1 MPVMVGRL
9 VDILRTEL
17 ERLFTAS
24 EMLRLVELVGIGGLV
39 GIPADAGSFT
49 TKAAIA
55 RAIAERA
62 VEEGRA
68 DALVDVM
75 SYARSSVDEALSDL
89 DALLT
94 RALAPGETFGPF
106 TAHSVVGPSTRGTV
120 YRASHPDGEP
130 RALEIL
136 SDRFSRDRRAVY
148 RFLTA
153 NRLVATIPHPALV
166 TKLEAGETDGV
177 FWVAHTW
184 VDGAPLTESLA
195 ETWTELRP
203 IALGIAEGLAALHRA
218 HIVHAGLH
226 PENVVVGASI
236 RLVGFGTDYL
246 LRDTK
251 RRSADLRADVHAFGE
266 LFARMPS
273 PPTEIGALLEAIAA
287 NRGPF
292 DADALLTELAAIDR
306 ASSRR
311 LPIADTRLRE
321 RIDKLLAAP
330 DDEGLARDLEA
341 AVDEGADPERVAR
354 AFVETAPR
362 SATPAVHLRRA
373 LRIAEAPATAEAIAL
388 DLVDRDPNDAHAFS
402 RLVDA
407 RFKLGKHEEIVEAFL
422 SRAERAAAG
431 EERARLY
438 ADLGRLYADEDPDQ
452 AAVAYARAL
461 LEMPTS
467 EVHARALEQ
476 LAGNKRAI
484 WVEQLELLHETDS
497 DVLLARVAR
506 WYDEKLGE
514 RQRALSL
521 YRSLLAKD
529 PRNDAAAEGLVSLLR
544 RLGAHQD
551 VVDALVTRAEAL
563 GSVPRARDAS
573 ITAAETLM
581 DRLDQPG
588 RARDLAERVLAED
601 PGHERASELLVRIAE
616 QEKDAPR
623 VVKLLE
629 RRADTRSS
637 TARAGILVRIAL
649 AYERSL
655 GDIDAAAERFEEA
668 ARLDPASSEALDG
681 VVRTFRARGRLDALA
696 AVLEELVASP
706 RRGPDVAS
714 RLAEL
719 LVDRAAE
726 RDEAPLSMLER
737 AVQLGPNDPRVL
749 AAVGRAREG
758 AGDIEGA
765 IAVARALAERT
776 KAGTDHL
783 RLARLL
789 ETKGDRAAALTAFRA
804 AYEAEPN
811 SPTIAAALRRAYVAR
826 GETAA
831 AVALAEAELRA
842 ATTDRARSMAWA
854 ALAELE
860 GDRVKAEAA
869 AQKAL
874 ALDPANARAKLVIGD
889 AAFAFGRFGAAA
901 AAYDAVVPFVSDLAP
916 EDARRMLVRLLRAT
930 ASVPD
935 ESSRSRAKR
944 AVDAAISIGVDDD
957 TLVDATD
964 ALWTL
969 GRNEDALRLAAAAPA
984 TGRAL
989 HRLGESAHRV
999 GDHARAEDAL
1009 EKAIALGSWD
1019 AARSLAKVLAEK
1031 GDRDGAMEALRSYA
1045 DHAPPDARIPALF
1058 DVADAHVGLGRNEEA
1073 ARALESIR
1081 AGRPADR
1088 RALTKL
1094 MHAYSALEAWPKLLE
1109 VITTLAGLVDDVK
1122 QRAKYL
1128 HTAAGIAVEH
1138 TGEIELAARLLEQSL
1153 AADPELE
1160 RALDD
1165 AITVRKK
1172 LGQDIEPLLKRRLAI
1187 AKERGEPVAIATAL
1201 DALADVYHGERSEPE
1216 LAIEALEAAQAW
1228 APGDARAAK
1237 LAELYGESRSFDK
1250 AVAAELSLLRK
1261 DPYKAE
1267 GYGRLFS
1274 LYEKAGR
1281 ADGAFCMAQA
1291 SALLGFADEK
1301 AATVYEAHR
1310 ARDPAVFARPLT
1322 EAERAM
1328 LLDPNLDPL
1337 LTRVFA
1343 SVEPA
1348 IVRGRIAERNAEP
1361 VDASFTTEIHDAASA
1376 LGLALP
1382 RLQSADG
1389 PPIAYAPA
1397 REPLLL
1403 LGSSGDI
1410 SAQGFAFWMGRA
1422 LSALR
1427 PGFAVPLLLTTGTGL
1442 KAWLFAAIKTCVP
1455 QFPIPPDLGGPVGE
1469 AMRRLDLG
1477 PEAYER
1483 LASAVSTLLREDI
1496 ALDLKKWLLA
1506 IDRSADRVGLLLA
1519 NDLRVATEVVRET
1532 SAPDT
1537 LRERMKDL
1545 VLFSVSEE
1553 YVALRRALVQA
1564 ACLG

>member
-1 MPVMVGRL
+1 MVGRL

-17 ERLFTAS
+17 ERLFTVS
-24 EMLRLVELVGIGGLV
+24 EMQRLVELVGLVGLV
-39 GIPADAGSFT
+39 GIPAEGDSAGTT

-62 VEEGRA
+62 VEESRV

-75 SYARSSVDEALSDL
+75 AYARSSVDEALSDL

-94 RALAPGETFGPF
+94 RALAPGETFGSF
-106 TAHSVVGPSTRGTV
+106 TANELVGPTARGTV

-136 SDRFSRDRRAVY
+136 SDRISRDRRAVY
-148 RFLTA
+148 RFLAA
-153 NRLVATIPHPALV
+153 NRLVATITHPGLV
-166 TKLEAGETDGV
+166 TKLEAGETEGV
-177 FWVAHTW
+177 FWVAHSW
-184 VDGAPLTESLA
+184 VDGIPLTESLA

-203 IALGIAEGLAALHRA
+203 IALGIAEALAALHRA
-218 HIVHAGLH
+218 HVVHAGLH
-226 PENVVVGASI
+226 PENVVVGPTV

-246 LRDTK
+246 SRDAK
-251 RRSADLRADVHAFGE
+251 RRSADLRADVRAFGQ

-273 PPTEIGALLEAIAA
+273 PPREIGELLEAILA

-311 LPIADTRLRE
+311 VPIADTRLRE
-321 RIDKLLAAP
+321 SIERLLAAP
-330 DDEGLARDLEA
+330 DDEIVARELEG

-354 AFVETAPR
+354 AFVEAAPR
-362 SATPAVHLRRA
+362 ATTPSAHLRRA
-373 LRIAEAPATAEAIAL
+373 LRISEAPATAESIAL
-388 DLVDRDPNDAHAFS
+388 DLVDRDPMDAHAWT

-407 RFKLGKHEEIVEAFL
+407 RFKLGKHEEIVEGFL
-422 SRAERAAAG
+422 ARAERAAPG

-484 WVEQLELLHETDS
+484 WSEQLELLRETDN

-514 RQRALSL
+514 RDRALAL
-521 YRSLLAKD
+521 YRTLLTND
-529 PRNDAAAEGLVSLLR
+529 PKNDAAAEGLVNLLR

-601 PGHERASELLVRIAE
+601 PGHERANELLVRIAE
-616 QEKDAPR
+616 REKDAPR

-629 RRADTRSS
+629 RRAETRSGA
-637 TARAGILVRIAL
+637 ARAGILVRVAA
-649 AYERSL
+649 AYERSM
-655 GDIDAAAERFEEA
+655 GDIDAAAERYEEA
-668 ARLDPASSEALDG
+668 ARLDPSSTEALDG
-681 VVRTFRARGRLDALA
+681 VDRTFRARGRLDALA
-696 AVLEELVASP
+696 ALLEELVASP
-706 RRGPDVAS
+706 RRGPEVAS
-714 RLAEL
+714 RLADL

-726 RDEAPLSMLER
+726 REAPMSMLER
-737 AVQLGPNDPRVL
+737 AAQLDPNDPRVL
-749 AAVGRAREG
+749 VAVGQAREQ
-758 AGDIEGA
+758 AGDVDGA
-765 IAVARALAERT
+765 IAIARTLAERT
-776 KAGTDHL
+776 KAAEDHL

-789 ETKGDRAAALTAFRA
+789 ERKGDRGPALSAFRA
-804 AYEAEPN
+804 AYEAEPTN
-811 SPTIAAALRRAYVAR
+811 GAIAAALRRAYVAR

-831 AVALAEAELRA
+831 AVAIAETELRA

-860 GDRVKAEAA
+860 TDRVKAEAA

-874 ALDPANARAKLVIGD
+874 SFDPANPRAKLVMGD

-901 AAYDAVVPFVSDLAP
+901 TAYDAVVPFVAELAP
-916 EDARRMLVRLLRAT
+916 EDARRMLVRLLRA
-930 ASVPD
+930 SVSAPD
-935 ESSRSRAKR
+935 ESSGSRAKR
-944 AVDAAISIGVDDD
+944 AVDAAIAIGVDDEM
-957 TLVDATD
+957 LADATD

-969 GRNEDALRLAAAAPA
+969 GRNDDALRLAAAAPP
-984 TGRAL
+984 TGPAL

-999 GDHARAEDAL
+999 GDRIRAEHAL
-1009 EKAIALGSWD
+1009 EQAIALGSWD
-1019 AARSLAKVLAEK
+1019 AARTLGKVLSEK
-1031 GDRDGAMEALRSYA
+1031 GDRDGAIEALRSYA
-1045 DHAPPDARIPALF
+1045 DHASPDARVPALY
-1058 DVADAHVGLGRNEEA
+1058 DVADACAAVGRNEEA
-1073 ARALESIR
+1073 ARALEAAR
-1081 AGRPADR
+1081 AERPADR

-1094 MHAYSALEAWPKLLE
+1094 MQVYTALEAWPKLLE
-1109 VITTLAGLVDDVK
+1109 VITALAALVDDVR

-1138 TGEIELAARLLEQSL
+1138 TGELERAASLLDEAL
-1153 AADPELE
+1153 TADPALE

-1165 AITVRKK
+1165 AMTVRRK
-1172 LGQDIEPLLKRRLAI
+1172 LGKDVEPLLKRRLAI
-1187 AKERGEPVAIATAL
+1187 AKERGEPTAIATAL
-1201 DALADVYHGERSEPE
+1201 DALADVYHRERSEPE

-1228 APGDARAAK
+1228 VPEDTRATK
-1237 LAELYGESRSFDK
+1237 LAELYGESRAFDK
-1250 AVAAELSLLRK
+1250 AVATELALLRK

-1267 GYGRLFS
+1267 GYARLFAV
-1274 LYEKAGR
+1274 YDKAGR
-1281 ADGAFCMAQA
+1281 VDGAFCLAQA
-1291 SALLGFADEK
+1291 STLLGFAREK
-1301 AATVYEAHR
+1301 ESAFYEAHR
-1310 ARDPAVFARPLT
+1310 TQEPATFSRPLT
-1322 EAERAM
+1322 DAERAM
-1328 LLDPNLDPL
+1328 LVDPNVDPL
-1337 LTRVFA
+1337 ITRVFA
-1343 SVEPA
+1343 MVEQA
-1348 IVRGRIAERNAEP
+1348 IVRGRVTERDADV
-1361 VDASFTTEIHDAASA
+1361 VDPAFTTEIHDAARA
-1376 LGLALP
+1376 LGLPAP
-1382 RLQSADG
+1382 RLASAEG

-1403 LGSSGDI
+1403 LGSSGEV

-1442 KAWLFAAIKTCVP
+1442 KAWLFAAIRTCVP
-1455 QFPIPPDLGGPVGE
+1455 QFPIPPDLEGPVGD
-1469 AMRRLDLG
+1469 ATRRLDLG
-1477 PEAYER
+1477 PEAQER
-1483 LASAVSTLLREDI
+1483 LASAVSKLLREDI
-1496 ALDLKKWLLA
+1496 ALDLKKWVLA
-1506 IDRSADRVGLLLA
+1506 IDRSADRMGLLLA

-1532 SAPDT
+1532 CPPDA

-1545 VLFSVSEE
+1545 VLFAVSEE
-1553 YVALRRALVQA
+1553 YVALRRTVVQNV
-1564 ACLG
+1564 

>member
-1 MPVMVGRL
+1 MVGRL

-24 EMLRLVELVGIGGLV
+24 EMLRLVDLVGMAGLV
-39 GIPADAGSFT
+39 GIPADADSSAIT

-62 VEEGRA
+62 VEEGRV

-94 RALAPGETFGPF
+94 RALAPGETFGAF
-106 TAHSVVGPSTRGTV
+106 TANEIVGPSTRGTV

-136 SDRFSRDRRAVY
+136 SDRLSRDRRSVY
-148 RFLTA
+148 RFLAA
-153 NRLVATIPHPALV
+153 NRLVATIEHAALV
-166 TKLEAGETDGV
+166 KKLVAGETDGV
-177 FWVAHTW
+177 FWVAHAW
-184 VDGAPLTESLA
+184 VDGTPLTESLA

-203 IALGIAEGLAALHRA
+203 IALGIAEALAALHRA

-226 PENVVVGASI
+226 PENVIVGSSI

-246 LRDTK
+246 SRDAK
-251 RRSADLRADVHAFGE
+251 RRSADLRADVRAFGE

-273 PPTEIGALLEAIAA
+273 PPREIGALLEAIAA

-292 DADALLTELAAIDR
+292 DADALLTELAAIER

-321 RIDKLLAAP
+321 RIEKLLASP
-330 DDEGLARDLEA
+330 DDEALARDLEG

-354 AFVETAPR
+354 AFVEAAPR
-362 SATPAVHLRRA
+362 SATPVAHLRRA
-373 LRIAEAPATAEAIAL
+373 LRIAEAPATAESIAL

-407 RFKLGKHEEIVEAFL
+407 RFKLGKHEEIVETFL
-422 SRAERAAAG
+422 ARAARAAPG

-467 EVHARALEQ
+467 DVHARALEQ

-514 RQRALSL
+514 RQRALTL
-521 YRSLLAKD
+521 YRTLLTND

-563 GSVPRARDAS
+563 GSNPRARDAS

-601 PGHERASELLVRIAE
+601 PAHERANELLVRIAE
-616 QEKDAPR
+616 QEKDAPG

-629 RRADTRSS
+629 RRAETRSG

-655 GDIDAAAERFEEA
+655 GDIDTAAARFEEA
-668 ARLDPASSEALDG
+668 ARLDPASTDALDG
-681 VVRTFRARGRLDALA
+681 VVRTFRARGRLEALG

-706 RRGPDVAS
+706 RRGPEVAS

-737 AVQLGPNDPRVL
+737 AVQLEPNDPRVL

-758 AGDIEGA
+758 AGDVEGA

-776 KAGTDHL
+776 KSASDHL

-789 ETKGDRAAALTAFRA
+789 ETKGDRAGALTAFRA

-811 SPTIAAALRRAYVAR
+811 NVTISAALRRAYVAR

-831 AVALAEAELRA
+831 AVAIAESELRA
-842 ATTDRARSMAWA
+842 ATTDRGRSMAWA

-874 ALDPANARAKLVIGD
+874 DLDPANARAKLVMGD
-889 AAFAFGRFGAAA
+889 AAFAFGRFTAAA
-901 AAYDAVVPFVSDLAP
+901 AAYDAVVPFVSELAP
-916 EDARRMLVRLLRAT
+916 EDARRMLVRLLRA
-930 ASVPD
+930 SVSAPD
-935 ESSRSRAKR
+935 DSSSSRAKR
-944 AVDAAISIGVDDD
+944 AVDAAMTVGVDDD
-957 TLVDATD
+957 MLVAATD
-964 ALWTL
+964 ALWAL
-969 GRNEDALRLAAAAPA
+969 GRNDDALRLAAAAPP
-984 TGRAL
+984 TGPAL

-999 GDHARAEDAL
+999 GDRVRAEEAL

-1019 AARSLAKVLAEK
+1019 AARSLAKVLADK
-1031 GDRDGAMEALRSYA
+1031 GDREGAIEALRSYA
-1045 DHAPPDARIPALF
+1045 DHAAPEGRITALY
-1058 DVADAHVGLGRNEEA
+1058 DLADAYAALGRNEEA
-1073 ARALESIR
+1073 ARALEIVR
-1081 AGRPADR
+1081 TERPTDR

-1094 MHAYSALEAWPKLLE
+1094 MQVYTALEAWPNLFD
-1109 VITTLAGLVDDVK
+1109 VITTLAALVDDVR

-1128 HTAAGIAVEH
+1128 HAAAGIAVEH
-1138 TGEIELAARLLEQSL
+1138 TGEIELAAQLLDQAL
-1153 AADPELE
+1153 AADPDLE

-1165 AITVRKK
+1165 AIAVRKK
-1172 LGQDIEPLLKRRLAI
+1172 LGHDVEPLLKRRLAI
-1187 AKERGEPVAIATAL
+1187 AKERGEPAAIATAL
-1201 DALADVYHGERSEPE
+1201 DALAEIYHGQRSEPD

-1228 APGDARAAK
+1228 APDDARAAR
-1237 LAELYGESRSFDK
+1237 LAELYGESRAFDK
-1250 AVAAELSLLRK
+1250 AVAAELALLRK
-1261 DPYKAE
+1261 DPYRAL
-1267 GYGRLFS
+1267 GYARLFA
-1274 LYEKAGR
+1274 LYDKAGR

-1291 SALLGFADEK
+1291 STLLGFAGEK
-1301 AATVYEAHR
+1301 EEAFYEAHR
-1310 ARDPAVFARPLT
+1310 LNDPAVFARPLT

-1328 LLDPNLDPL
+1328 LVDPNLDPL

-1343 SVEPA
+1343 IVEPA
-1348 IVRGRIAERNAEP
+1348 IVRGRITERDAEP
-1361 VDASFTTEIHDAASA
+1361 VDAAFTTEIHEAANA
-1376 LGLALP
+1376 LGIPPP
-1382 RLQSADG
+1382 RLASADG

-1403 LGSSGDI
+1403 LGSSGEI
-1410 SAQGFAFWMGRA
+1410 SAQSFAFWMGRA

-1455 QFPIPPDLGGPVGE
+1455 QFPIPPDLEGPVAD

-1477 PEAYER
+1477 PEAHER
-1483 LASAVSTLLREDI
+1483 LASAVSKLLREDI

-1532 SAPDT
+1532 CPPDA
-1537 LRERMKDL
+1537 LRDRMKDL
-1545 VLFSVSEE
+1545 VLFAVSEE
-1553 YVALRRALVQA
+1553 YVALRRAQNV
-1564 ACLG
+1564 